1 MKRPPTTPRRAA
13 AMSGDA
19 SVEEERQALVDDD
32 AFDAPMDGEDA
43 EMLTREE
50 LDALHNEIEQAA
62 AARPPMSGK
71 FMFRSRSRSAGNLFQ
86 ARSKSFARSMSCT
99 TDASEERL
107 PLSREPSPSKP
118 KAEPPKSAPSPLPP
132 KKEKSF
138 GSTPKK
144 PVVLKKSSSRWDDLR
159 SKVKKKGSQT
169 RRGSQE
175 IKDEDTDAEHDAP
188 SSSSSATKHMAD
200 VAQQVIHAKRASL
213 HMKLNVSGASA
224 RTAINGLFLEK
235 KKLDLRILHAQFK
248 EVKRSEFYEELVVYC
263 IFLLMFFQLLSG
275 LPFHD
280 SFQQSDVTAD
290 LTCSVPD
297 ICSVDTPQDIYTF
310 AGHLKE
316 RICLKGDADLPF
328 QTWTRVG
335 GLLLRQIRVKPEPCR
350 FGFIHGN
357 KNKSCYPAFTSAN
370 QDTADLPGLTRNYSW
385 SDDWE
390 PWIPGQNSWYASHM
404 QSYGTGGY
412 VVDLCD
418 IDDVDE
424 LIGDTW
430 LDVATRAVSLEFVL
444 VNPTTHV
451 FTVASHEF
459 LIAASGHMKHYSQS
473 ANMRVIGLEDSATGL
488 WLLDARVYLWFGV
501 CLFLLT
507 YFRGEMSEIGK
518 MGLTAYL
525 TLHGWNVFELAHLF
539 LLFST
544 LYYTYTF
551 YVQSMTTVS
560 IMTLPP
566 DAYAAQR
573 AMVRLLDTVL
583 QLSDFAA
590 LSSAFSLLKI
600 FKFLRMNSTLNLL
613 WQVLGMA
620 LKDLM
625 GYMVIFLLIFLSYS
639 YMGSFAFGFDL
650 QEFSSISSSFATC
663 FHMLAGDFPYDRLQ
677 QANPRL
683 APVFFV
689 TFVVLVLQ
697 IMVNMF
703 VAILSEYYESAKEVE
718 NDEDDVEY
726 DIITRLREF
735 LSACSPT
742 VDARETIILRPN
754 QTVRL
759 ISTNMVDKEQTRNRA
774 KKLFRGVVWRIVA
787 LLRFGMKFDQ
797 KLGFVKSTPN
807 KPPPPDPNRTR
818 YIPLSENFDH
828 NTIKTMLPKGITIRL
843 EGEAI
848 LGQHTLLRVVQH
860 GGLSVECVVLPG
872 ENQEDVMELVGG
884 EKLKLP
890 YQLFVFHVV
899 KLIFRELRHGV
910 LRATKWWDPYESK
923 IVDDYHLYQ
932 LLQEERKRGK
942 QTLRFDELSRL
953 LDLYFRKEKRN
964 REFTQEEVKHE
975 TALVMYR
982 FRNSL
987 IDMPSREKEGHD
999 YVPNPVDT
1007 SAVELSASLLSL
1019 GEHMAENCHDIW
1031 AIERIQQ
1038 GWKWGPRRDDNLK
1051 THPNLIPFKEMSK
1064 EEQSYD
1070 FRTSMETI
1078 KTIVAMKYSI
1088 ARGRRGAD
1096 GITRTLTHSS
1106 STASDKVTTASS
1118 PKSGTVVRSFSL
1130 MDATHSVPY
1139 GRSGQSYSPRPAD
1152 TTAVIFPASLRRL
1165 MDLLAE
1171 NAHEVWSKGRM
1182 DDGWTYGQ
1190 QRNDKNKKH
1199 PCLVPYVFLTDAEKD
1214 YDLKTAEATLKM
1226 LYALG
1231 YLIVDSNGHNL
1242 V

>member
-1 MKRPPTTPRRAA
+1 MKRPPAVPRR
-13 AMSGDA
+13 SFQVEEPT
-19 SVEEERQALVDDD
+19 VEEEEAPLMSDESSKDD
-32 AFDAPMDGEDA
+32 G
-43 EMLTREE
+43 EMLTRE
-50 LDALHNEIEQAA
+50 ALEAMEDEMEEAVAA
-62 AARPPMSGK
+62 NPTPQFLGK
-71 FMFRSRSRSAGNLFQ
+71 SMFRTRSRSAGQLYPPRHPHSIT
-86 ARSKSFARSMSCT
+86 RSNSAACDSSDDR
-99 TDASEERL
+99 A
-107 PLSREPSPSKP
+107 SRESTPSPPKP
-118 KAEPPKSAPSPLPP
+118 ISAPSPQPP
-132 KKEKSF
+132 KKEKSL
-138 GSTPKK
+138 GATKK
-144 PVVLKKSSSRWDDLR
+144 PVSYRKQPSRWDDLR
-159 SKVKKKGSQT
+159 FKMRK
-169 RRGSQE
+169 R
-175 IKDEDTDAEHDAP
+175 
-188 SSSSSATKHMAD
+188 SSSRRSSSDVNLDEEDPKSNASQSMAD
-200 VAQQVIHAKRASL
+200 VAKQVIYSKRASHHL
-213 HMKLNVSGASA
+213 KLNLSTATA

-235 KKLDLRILHAQFK
+235 KKLDLRILSAQFK
-248 EVKRSEFYEELVVYC
+248 EVKRAEFYEELVVYC
-263 IFLLMFFQLLSG
+263 VFLTMFFQLLAG
-275 LPFHD
+275 MPFHA

-290 LTCSVPD
+290 LTCSVPEV
-297 ICSVDTPQDIYTF
+297 CSVQTPQDIYDF
-310 AGHLKE
+310 ATHLKE
-316 RICLKGDADLPF
+316 RICQADDGLKPF

-335 GLLLRQIRVKPEPCR
+335 GVMLRQIRVKPESCD
-350 FGFIHGN
+350 FSFIHGRN
-357 KNKSCYPAFTSAN
+357 KLCYPDLTLDNQQTDVLQGAN
-370 QDTADLPGLTRNYSW
+370 RNYTW
-385 SDDWE
+385 SDDLE
-390 PWIPGQNSWYASHM
+390 PWIPGQNSWYASHT

-412 VVDLCD
+412 VIDLCS
-418 IDDVDE
+418 IDEVEE
-424 LIGDTW
+424 LVADAW
-430 LDVATRAVSLEFVL
+430 LDVATRAVTLEFVV
-444 VNPTTHV
+444 VNPTTLV

-459 LIAASGHMKHYSQS
+459 MINPSGHMKHFSQS
-473 ANMRVIGLEDSATGL
+473 ANLRVVGLEESAATMYVFDLRIYL
-488 WLLDARVYLWFGV
+488 WLGV
-501 CLFLLT
+501 CAFVFT
-507 YFRGEMSEIGK
+507 YFRGEVAEMNK
-518 MGLTAYL
+518 MGITSYL
-525 TLHGWNVFELAHLF
+525 TLHGWNIFELAHLF

-544 LYYTYTF
+544 LYYTYI
-551 YVQSMTTVS
+551 YYAQSHQTVS
-560 IMTLPP
+560 VMREGGDGGHRSMI
-566 DAYAAQR
+566 
-573 AMVRLLDTVL
+573 RLLDTFL
-583 QLSDFAA
+583 QLCDFAA

-639 YMGSFAFGFDL
+639 TMGSFAFGFDL
-650 QEFSSISSSFATC
+650 QEFSSISKSFATC

-703 VAILSEYYESAKEVE
+703 VAILSEYYENAKSIE

-742 VDARETIILRPN
+742 VDTKESIVLHPN

-759 ISTNMVDKEQTRNRA
+759 ISTNLVDKELTRNRA
-774 KKLFRGVVWRIVA
+774 KKLFRGVVWRVVA
-787 LLRFGMKFDQ
+787 LLRFGVKFDQ
-797 KLGFVKSTPN
+797 NLGFTKTN
-807 KPPPPDPNRTR
+807 EKDNTLPDPNRTR

-828 NTIKTMLPKGITIRL
+828 ETIKTMLPKGITIRL

-872 ENQEDVMELVGG
+872 ENAEDEMELVGG

-890 YQLFVFHVV
+890 WKLFVFHVV
-899 KLIFRELRHGV
+899 KLVIRQLGDGI

-932 LLQEERKRGK
+932 LLAEERKRGK
-942 QTLRFDELSRL
+942 ATLRFDELSRL

-964 REFTQEEVKHE
+964 REYTQEEVKHE

-1031 AIERIQQ
+1031 AIERFQK
-1038 GWKWGPRRDDNLK
+1038 GWTWGPRRDDNLK

-1064 EEQSYD
+1064 EEQDYD

-1096 GITRTLTHSS
+1096 GIIRSLTHSS
-1106 STASDKVTTASS
+1106 STASDKVASS
-1118 PKSGTVVRSFSL
+1118 PKATTASMSRSFSL
-1130 MDATHSVPY
+1130 MDASIAIPY
-1139 GRSGQSYSPRPAD
+1139 GPNKQYTYYPRPAD
-1152 TTAVIFPASLRRL
+1152 TTAVVFPASLRRL

-1182 DDGWTYGQ
+1182 DGGWTYGQ

-1231 YLIVDSNGHNL
+1231 YIIVDSNGHNL